1 MIPILKGIRVLD
13 LTSVILGPYA
23 TQTLGDLG
31 ADVIKI
37 ESPDG
42 DNMRPIAPVA
52 EPGVSALFS
61 NNNRN
66 KRSIVL
72 DLKTEPARVALRK
85 LVGTADVLVHNMRQD
100 AIDKLGFG
108 FAAVRALNARL
119 IYCAAVGFGRD
130 GPYAGKPAYDDVIQA
145 ESGFAGLFAQRDGA
159 PMYAPSIIADKVVGL
174 HLVSAVLAALFHRER
189 TGVPPDYVEVP
200 MFETMVAFNLN
211 EHLSGATFGDNT
223 NTGYQRTM
231 TPNRRPYKTADGWIG
246 VLPYTPVHWAKVLA
260 EIGLGHVPEEPWFKD
275 PTERSRNFDRLYG
288 YLAEALPRRTSADWI
303 ATFERLDVPSGPVRS
318 VTDLL
323 ADPHLN
329 AVGMFETNFSG
340 STHVQ
345 KTLRTATSFG
355 GVERE
360 KDLPPPRLGADTEAV
375 LREAGCS
382 ESELAQVLNARSR
395 KV

>member
-1 MIPILKGIRVLD
+1 MIPLLENIRILD

-72 DLKTEPARVALRK
+72 DLKSEAGRAALFK
-85 LVGTADVLVHNMRQD
+85 LIATADVLVHNMRQE
-100 AIDKLGFG
+100 ALDKLGFG
-108 FAAVRALNARL
+108 FDAVRARSARL

-145 ESGFAGLFAQRDGA
+145 ASGFAGLFTVRDGA
-159 PMYAPSIIADKVVGL
+159 PMYAPSIIADKIVGL

-189 TGVPPDYVEVP
+189 TGTPPGYVEVP
-200 MFETMVAFNLN
+200 MFEAMVAFNLN

-231 TPNRRPYKTADGWIG
+231 TPNRRPYRTADGWIG
-246 VLPYTPVHWAKVLA
+246 VLPYTPVHWAKVLT
-260 EIGLGHVPEEPWFKD
+260 EIGLGHVPAESWFKD
-275 PTERSRNFDRLYG
+275 PTERSRNFDKLYG
-288 YLAEALPRRTSADWI
+288 FLADALPLRTSAAWI
-303 ATFERLDVPSGPVRS
+303 ATFERLDVPSAPVRS
-318 VTDLL
+318 VSDLL

-329 AVGMFETNFSG
+329 AVGMFEPDFSG
-340 STHVQ
+340 PTPVQ
-345 KTLRTATSFG
+345 KSLRSAMTFDGLTRAPD
-355 GVERE
+355 R
-360 KDLPPPRLGADTEAV
+360 PPPRLGADTESV
-375 LREAGCS
+375 LRNAGCTEAEIATVVKS
-382 ESELAQVLNARSR
+382 IR
-395 KV
+395 

>member
-1 MIPILKGIRVLD
+1 MIPLLKDIRILD

-66 KRSIVL
+66 KRSVVL
-72 DLKTEPARVALRK
+72 DLKTDAGRVALLK
-85 LVGTADVLVHNMRQD
+85 LIETADVLVHNMRQE

-108 FAAVRALNARL
+108 FDAVRAKNARL

-145 ESGFAGLFAQRDGA
+145 ASGFAGLFTVRDGA
-159 PMYAPSIIADKVVGL
+159 PMYAPSIIADKIVGL
-174 HLVSAVLAALFHRER
+174 HLVSAVLAALFHRQR
-189 TGVPPDYVEVP
+189 TGTPPGYVEVP
-200 MFETMVAFNLN
+200 MFEAMVAFNLN
-211 EHLSGATFGDNT
+211 EHLSGATFGDNAD
-223 NTGYQRTM
+223 TGYQRTM
-231 TPNRRPYKTADGWIG
+231 TPNRRPYRTADGWIG
-246 VLPYTPVHWAKVLA
+246 VLPYTPVHWAKVLT
-260 EIGLGHVPEEPWFKD
+260 EIGLGHVPDEPWFKD

-288 YLAEALPRRTSADWI
+288 FLAEALPSRTSANWI
-303 ATFERLDVPSGPVRS
+303 ATFERLDVPSAPVRS

-323 ADPHLN
+323 ADPHLT
-329 AVGMFETNFSG
+329 AVGMFEPQFSG
-340 STHVQ
+340 PTPMQ
-345 KTLRTATSFG
+345 KSLRSATTFDG
-355 GVERE
+355 LERGP
-360 KDLPPPRLGADTEAV
+360 DLPPPRLGADTESVLRNAGCTDVEIAAV
-375 LREAGCS
+375 LKSVR
-382 ESELAQVLNARSR
+382 
-395 KV
+395 

>member
-1 MIPILKGIRVLD
+1 VTPILKNVRILD
-13 LTSVILGPYA
+13 LTTVILGPYA

-37 ESPDG
+37 ESPEG

-52 EPGVSALFS
+52 EPTVSALFS

-66 KRSIVL
+66 KRSVVL
-72 DLKTEPARVALRK
+72 DLKTEAARRALWA
-85 LVGTADVLVHNMRQD
+85 LIATADVLVHNMRQE

-108 FAAVRALNARL
+108 FDPVRARNPRL

-145 ESGFAGLFAQRDGA
+145 ESGFAGLFTQRDGA

-189 TGVPPDYVEVP
+189 TGTPPDYVEVP
-200 MFETMVAFNLN
+200 MFEVMVAFNLN
-211 EHLSGATFGDNT
+211 EHLSGATFGDDT

-246 VLPYTPVHWAKVLA
+246 VLPYTPLHWTKALT
-260 EIGLGHVPEEPWFKD
+260 EFGLGAVTEEAWFRD

-288 YLAEALPRRTSADWI
+288 FIAEALPKRTSAEWL
-303 ATFERLDVPSGPVRS
+303 ATFERLDIPCGPVRS
-318 VTDLL
+318 VRDLL
-323 ADPHLN
+323 VDPHLK
-329 AVGMFETNFSG
+329 AVGMFTPNFNAP
-340 STHVQ
+340 TKVQ
-345 KTLRTATSFG
+345 RSLRPATTFG
-355 GVERE
+355 GIPTEPHR
-360 KDLPPPRLGADTEAV
+360 PPPRLGADTEAV

-382 ESELAQVLNARSR
+382 PGEIEAAIKRR
-395 KV
+395 

>member
-1 MIPILKGIRVLD
+1 VTPILKNIRILD
-13 LTSVILGPYA
+13 LTTVVLGPYA

-72 DLKTEPARVALRK
+72 DLKTDAARAALWA
-85 LVGTADVLVHNMRQD
+85 LIGTADVLVHNMRQE

-108 FAAVRALNARL
+108 FAPVRAKNPRL
-119 IYCAAVGFGRD
+119 IYCAAVGYGRD

-145 ESGFAGLFAQRDGA
+145 ESGFAGLFTQRDGA

-174 HLVSAVLAALFHRER
+174 HLVSAVLAALLHRER
-189 TGVPPDYVEVP
+189 TGTPPDYVEVP
-200 MFETMVAFNLN
+200 MFEVMVAFNLN

-231 TPNRRPYKTADGWIG
+231 TPNRRPYRTADGWIG
-246 VLPYTPVHWAKVLA
+246 VLPYTPAHWTKVLT
-260 EIGLGHVPEEPWFKD
+260 EIGLGHIPNEPWFKD

-288 YLAEALPRRTSADWI
+288 YLADALPHRTSADWLT
-303 ATFERLDVPSGPVRS
+303 TFARLDVPNGPVRS
-318 VTDLL
+318 VNDLL
-323 ADPHLN
+323 DDPHLA
-329 AVGMFETNFSG
+329 AVGMFTPDFA
-340 STHVQ
+340 TPTKVQ
-345 KTLRTATSFG
+345 ASLRPATTFDGIATAPN
-355 GVERE
+355 R
-360 KDLPPPRLGADTEAV
+360 PPPRLGEHTADVLKAAGCTDADIAAV
-375 LREAGCS
+375 LKQS
-382 ESELAQVLNARSR
+382 
-395 KV
+395 